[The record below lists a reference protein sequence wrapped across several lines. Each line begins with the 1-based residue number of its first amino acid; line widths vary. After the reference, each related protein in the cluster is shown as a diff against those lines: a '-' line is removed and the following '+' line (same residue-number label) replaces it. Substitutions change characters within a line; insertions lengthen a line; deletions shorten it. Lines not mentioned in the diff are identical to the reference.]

1 MTKFFQK
8 IFNRY
13 PIKTKRFLELLP
25 GFFSWTLILFP
36 VWGSI
41 LIPYIVAYFI
51 LFFDVYWLY
60 KSFSFTIAAF
70 ISSRKIKE
78 AENKDWLKAAQVFKN
93 FKLVNHI
100 AIIPNYT
107 ESIDTLRRTIASIAS
122 QTFPAKQI
130 FVILAMEK
138 REKNVNKKAN
148 MLIKEFRKSFGG
160 IFATYHPDIKNE
172 VKGKSS
178 NQSFA
183 SKEAYNKLVKKGIID
198 INYATVSSIDA
209 DSIFDRQYFAYLT
222 YSFLNDS
229 NRHVKFW
236 QSAIVFHNNI
246 WKVPS
251 PTRIISFFGSLWR
264 MAVLVQ
270 RDRLI
275 SSSTYSLSF
284 ALLRNIGYWDTDVIP
299 EDYRIFFK
307 AFYKLGGK
315 SRVEPIFLKTS
326 MDAPLSSS
334 YFKSLKNKYHQER
347 RWSWGVSDD
356 PLFMKWWLTV
366 PNVPFIRKTVIL
378 FNVLLEHFLWPVN
391 WFIITIAANII
402 PFINPVFS
410 RTTLGYNLP
419 RLAGF
424 ILTICLIALIVM
436 MVIDFR
442 SRPKNPNLSKFRQIL
457 FPLEFILLPIA
468 GFFLSALPALVSH
481 VQLMLG
487 KRLEYKVTEKL

>member
-107 ESIDTLRRTIASIAS
+107 ESVDTLRRTITSIAS

-183 SKEAYNKLVKKGIID
+183 SKEAYNKLVK
-198 INYATVSSIDA
+198 NRV
-209 DSIFDRQYFAYLT
+209 RT
-222 YSFLNDS
+222 Y
-229 NRHVKFW
+229 
-236 QSAIVFHNNI
+236 
-246 WKVPS
+246 
-251 PTRIISFFGSLWR
+251 
-264 MAVLVQ
+264 
-270 RDRLI
+270 
-275 SSSTYSLSF
+275 
-284 ALLRNIGYWDTDVIP
+284 
-299 EDYRIFFK
+299 
-307 AFYKLGGK
+307 
-315 SRVEPIFLKTS
+315 
-326 MDAPLSSS
+326 
-334 YFKSLKNKYHQER
+334 
-347 RWSWGVSDD
+347 
-356 PLFMKWWLTV
+356 
-366 PNVPFIRKTVIL
+366 
-378 FNVLLEHFLWPVN
+378 
-391 WFIITIAANII
+391 
-402 PFINPVFS
+402 
-410 RTTLGYNLP
+410 
-419 RLAGF
+419 
-424 ILTICLIALIVM
+424 
-436 MVIDFR
+436 
-442 SRPKNPNLSKFRQIL
+442 
-457 FPLEFILLPIA
+457 
-468 GFFLSALPALVSH
+468 
-481 VQLMLG
+481 
-487 KRLEYKVTEKL
+487 